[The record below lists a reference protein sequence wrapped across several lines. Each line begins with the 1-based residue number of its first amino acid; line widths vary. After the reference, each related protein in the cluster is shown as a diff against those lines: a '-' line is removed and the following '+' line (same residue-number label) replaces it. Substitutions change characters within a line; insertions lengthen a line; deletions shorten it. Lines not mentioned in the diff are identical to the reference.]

1 MNAISLVALALALS
15 LDSLSVGLLYG
26 VRGIKLSW
34 TAMLVVSL
42 ASGLLL
48 SAAMGGG
55 EVISRYLPAA
65 YAQRLGALLLVGVG
79 LWITYQTW
87 RNHGR
92 PAVEPPPAPSPP
104 DGPLAVWRLRLG
116 SIGVVIEILREPG
129 AADIDHSGHI
139 SLTEAC
145 FLGVALALDSVA
157 AGLGAAMAGFSPVG
171 LPAAAAAGSLGL
183 MLLGS
188 RAAKLIPFKLEGP
201 WAMLHGVVLVA
212 LGLYRMIA

>member
-1 MNAISLVALALALS
+1 MDTVSMIALAMALS
-15 LDSLSVGLLYG
+15 LDSLTVGLLYG
-26 VRGIKLSW
+26 VRGIRLSW
-34 TAMLVVSL
+34 VAMLVVSM

-48 SAAMGGG
+48 SLAMGGG
-55 EVISRYLPAA
+55 RVVARWLEPGV
-65 YAQRLGALLLVGVG
+65 AQRLGALLLVGVG

-87 RNHGR
+87 RNHR
-92 PAVEPPPAPSPP
+92 SPAAVEPAPAAG

-145 FLGVALALDSVA
+145 FLGIALALDSVA
-157 AGLGAAMAGFSPVG
+157 AGLGAAMAGFSPLG
-171 LPAAAAAGSLGL
+171 LPVAAAGGSLVL

-188 RAAKLIPFKLEGP
+188 RAARLIPFKLDGP